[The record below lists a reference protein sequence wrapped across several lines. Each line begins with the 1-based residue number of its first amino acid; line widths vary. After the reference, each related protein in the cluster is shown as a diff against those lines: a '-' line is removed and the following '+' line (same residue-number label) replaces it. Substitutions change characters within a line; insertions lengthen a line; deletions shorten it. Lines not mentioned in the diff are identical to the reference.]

1 MMTSNAP
8 LLLLDHASAAA
19 SVAVVDCEGKV
30 LASSLELRPQMQAE
44 RLALMVQECL
54 KNAGL
59 RPSQLGAIVCQR
71 GPGSYTGLRIGAA
84 LAQGIALPWNIP
96 MLGVSTL
103 EAMAWGWWHQDSSMH
118 YSYSKVISMMD
129 ARRMEVFCGVYGW
142 RNEALEILSPGSAL
156 VLDKGAFSAWEGH
169 DVALVGD
176 GVPKWRNLLVES
188 QQIERWQSAI
198 FVSDWQCTAASWAG
212 LALRG
217 LALGLTISPADFR
230 VDYHK
235 DFYSPSLKR
244 REFSK

>member
-1 MMTSNAP
+1 MKPSKSP
-8 LLLLDHASAAA
+8 LLLLDHASPVA
-19 SVAVVDCEGKV
+19 SVAVVDGEGKV

-54 KNAGL
+54 KDAGL
-59 RPSQLGAIVCQR
+59 RAPQLGAIACQR

-103 EAMAWGWWHQDSSMH
+103 EAMAWGWWHQDSSL
-118 YSYSKVISMMD
+118 SSRCSTVISMMD

-142 RNEALEILSPGSAL
+142 TSGTLEVLAPGSAL
-156 VLDKGAFSAWEGH
+156 VLDQDAFSDWAGH
-169 DVALVGD
+169 KVALVGD
-176 GVPKWRNLLVES
+176 GVAKWRNLLVES
-188 QQIERWQSAI
+188 QQIERWQDAV
-198 FVSDWQCTAASWAG
+198 FVSDWQCNAASWAG

-230 VDYHK
+230 VDYYK
-235 DFYSPSLKR
+235 DFYSPSLQGR
-244 REFSK
+244 